1 MYYFIMFPCSRHSS
15 KFSWIGK
22 GVEPQ
27 IKKKIIKE
35 AKFSQNFVD
44 LPLKQRILAIVYLHM
59 VALVASFLTSIL
71 MRN

>member
-1 MYYFIMFPCSRHSS
+1 MYYFIMFFYSRHSS

-22 GVEPQ
+22 GVEPE
-27 IKKKIIKE
+27 IKKEIIKE
-35 AKFSQNFVD
+35 AKFSQNIVE
-44 LPLKQRILAIVYLHM
+44 LLLKQRILAIVYLHM

>member
-1 MYYFIMFPCSRHSS
+1 MYYFIMFFYSRHSS

-22 GVEPQ
+22 GVEPE
-27 IKKKIIKE
+27 IKKEIKE
-35 AKFSQNFVD
+35 AKFSQNIVE
-44 LPLKQRILAIVYLHM
+44 LPLKKRILAIVYLHM